1 MLRNALLALGVV
13 GLFVAVGL
21 VAAGQFEPGLQLL
34 IGSGALTAGVSFER
48 WRYVRSLTSPE
59 GRWLPTGERF
69 LDPTTYRLTD
79 VYYNPDTGE
88 RDYRPA
94 ADDDRRI
101 EPPR

>member
-1 MLRNALLALGVV
+1 MLRNLLLAGGVM
-13 GLFVAVGL
+13 GL
-21 VAAGQFEPGLQLL
+21 VVAIVLLLAGQYDPGLQLL
-34 IGSGALTAGVSFER
+34 IGSGVLTVGVGFER

-69 LDPTTYRLTD
+69 LDPTTHQLTD

-94 ADDDRRI
+94 EDDDRRLG
-101 EPPR
+101 P